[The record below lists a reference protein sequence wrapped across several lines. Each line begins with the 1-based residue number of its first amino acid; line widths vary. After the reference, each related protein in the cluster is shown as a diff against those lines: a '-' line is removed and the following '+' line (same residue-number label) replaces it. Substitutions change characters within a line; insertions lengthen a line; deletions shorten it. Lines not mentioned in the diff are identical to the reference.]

1 MEPWTLWI
9 ILKTRFQEKKKYVTI
24 FSHTLFPHKISVW
37 SIHRALNRVVI
48 RSPRLEKEDR
58 RQKKKKKRSPPLP
71 LPFFF
76 RIVSSSSPLLERPPR
91 TNMTDFCDLP
101 PPNACTFMR
110 FYTSSTSSPRAYYP
124 TGKFPMARFP
134 RVMRFFIPADPNL
147 HLFTL
152 SPTAPPVPV
161 PSLLPA

>member
-1 MEPWTLWI
+1 MVDTPRSESRCHTI
-9 ILKTRFQEKKKYVTI
+9 ASTRKGGSK
-24 FSHTLFPHKISVW
+24 
-37 SIHRALNRVVI
+37 A
-48 RSPRLEKEDR
+48 
-58 RQKKKKKRSPPLP
+58 KKKKKRSPPLP

-101 PPNACTFMR
+101 PPDPCTFMR

-134 RVMRFFIPADPNL
+134 RVMRFFIYSRPQPAPFYALPYRFSCTSSFSTPGINRFL
-147 HLFTL
+147 ERKAR
-152 SPTAPPVPV
+152 SV
-161 PSLLPA
+161 SLLAVIEWTLGRGDF